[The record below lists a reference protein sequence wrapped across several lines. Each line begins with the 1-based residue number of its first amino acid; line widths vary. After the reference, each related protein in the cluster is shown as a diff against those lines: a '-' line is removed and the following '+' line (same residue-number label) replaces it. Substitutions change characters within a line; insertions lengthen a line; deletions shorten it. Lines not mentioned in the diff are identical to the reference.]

1 MDLLTRAKA
10 FLKGKAS
17 KIALTVVPLAAL
29 TVAAPP
35 SRASIVSGVTFEPG
49 SCVVNPGT
57 FATCSEFQT
66 SPTGG
71 DPGANWISVASGTIT
86 SQFGLVG
93 VTASGNASGSV
104 ATPTNIPVSWD
115 FKTTTAITSGGAG
128 SYDVLFQIVNSA
140 GQPFLFTQS
149 GSFNFGTNVETTGT
163 GVIPGVS
170 GSIAHYLI
178 NLQASVPVG
187 SFMLQIPGGSTL
199 DLNPSPTVPTPE
211 PSTLLLTGAGI
222 AALLLRRK
230 KKTA

>member
-35 SRASIVSGVTFEPG
+35 SKAAIVSGVTFEPG
-49 SCVVNPGT
+49 GCMVNPGT

-86 SQFGLVG
+86 SQLGMVG
-93 VTASGNASGSV
+93 VTASGNASGSI

-115 FKTTTAITSGGAG
+115 FKTTTSSSSGSGN
-128 SYDVLFQIVNSA
+128 YDVLFTIFNSA
-140 GQPFLFTQS
+140 NQPFLFTQS
-149 GSFNFGTNVETTGT
+149 GSFNFGTNVETKGS
-163 GVIPGVS
+163 GVISGVS